1 MTEAPLP
8 VYFHG
13 VPGGPGELQLFGPAV
28 AAQRSDFVIAQRDF
42 PGLPSGADRYAAMAR
57 ALQAEYPDRPL
68 RLIGFSMGASAAL
81 RVAPVLGDQVES
93 IDLVSAAA
101 PLTLDDYLE
110 TMAGAPVFRCA
121 RDHPFAFGIMAKGQS
136 LLAKA
141 KPSFLYSALFSSAQ
155 GCDLN
160 LREDERFK
168 TTMIPMLRD
177 YFANSLK
184 AYRFEIL
191 SYVSDW
197 SGMLSRVKQPVSIY
211 HGQLDNWSPPDMAT
225 DLAQRVGDCRLLETF
240 EGCSHYS
247 ALEAYLRLR

>member
-1 MTEAPLP
+1 MTEAPLS

-13 VPGGPGELQLFGPAV
+13 VPGGAGELQLFGPDI
-28 AAQRSDFVIAQRDF
+28 AARCSDFVIAQRDF
-42 PGLPSGADRYAAMAR
+42 PELPSGADRYAAMAS
-57 ALQAEYPDRPL
+57 ALRVAYPARPL
-68 RLIGFSMGASAAL
+68 KLIGFSMGASAAL
-81 RVAPVLGDQVES
+81 RVAPLLGDQVKS
-93 IDLVSAAA
+93 IDLISAAA
-101 PLTLDDYLE
+101 PLSLNDYLE
-110 TMAGAPVFRCA
+110 GMAGAPVFRCA

-184 AYRFEIL
+184 AYRTEIL
-191 SYVSDW
+191 SYVGDW
-197 SGMLSRVKQPVSIY
+197 SGTLSRVTQPVSIY
-211 HGQLDNWSPPDMAT
+211 HGQVDNWSPPEMAA
-225 DLAQRVGDCRLLETF
+225 DLAQRLGDCQRLETCG
-240 EGCSHYS
+240 GCSHYS